1 MEVNVTEE
9 VMEKFRKGKI
19 TPFQA
24 FGHLSDPEVR
34 FLTDGITPEEWREMF
49 EEADHR
55 QYDRE
60 AARVFWSCY
69 AVVVLLVGFLCCK
82 FLWS

>member
-24 FGHLSDPEVR
+24 FGHLSDPEMR
-34 FLTDGITPEEWREMF
+34 FLTDGITPEEWGEMF
-49 EEADHR
+49 EEADHT

-60 AARVFWSCY
+60 AVGAFWSCY
-69 AVVVLLVGFLCCK
+69 VVVVLLVGLLCYK

>member
-1 MEVNVTEE
+1 MD
-9 VMEKFRKGKI
+9 KFREGKI
-19 TPFQA
+19 TSSQA
-24 FGHLSDPEVR
+24 FAHLAEPERR
-34 FLTDGITPEEWREMF
+34 FVIDGITPEEWREMF

-60 AARVFWSCY
+60 AVRVFWSCY